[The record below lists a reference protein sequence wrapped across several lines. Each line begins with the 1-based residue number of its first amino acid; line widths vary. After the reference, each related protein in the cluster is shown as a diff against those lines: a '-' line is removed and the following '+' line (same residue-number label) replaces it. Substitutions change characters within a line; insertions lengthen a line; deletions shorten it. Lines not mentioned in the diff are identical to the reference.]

1 MLIIINGRKRAKT
14 LSGSDP
20 HKIGAPIN
28 KSQFKNTL
36 QTSIDFQIAF
46 LEYFEEISFHYP
58 SDKLW
63 NFFKNTEF
71 ILSHIV
77 TSQPIPQTDVFY
89 IDGTKN
95 AEASFWFLKEYKI
108 FYTKFHSA
116 QQNELDALI
125 QVIHLRSYPINIVS
139 DSLYSVFVLRNIETS
154 TINSNQSIIQQLFL
168 ELVIVKNH
176 TSPIYIQLISV
187 QFSHSVVSDSL
198 QPHES
203 QHARLPCPS
212 PTPGVHSNSCPSS
225 R

>member
-1 MLIIINGRKRAKT
+1 MLEGQSLTPYLDLIMLIIINGRKRAKT

-28 KSQFKNTL
+28 KSQFKNAL

-46 LEYFEEISFHYP
+46 LEYFEEIPFHYP
-58 SDKLW
+58 SNKLW
-63 NFFKNTEF
+63 NFLKNTEF

-125 QVIHLRSYPINIVS
+125 
-139 DSLYSVFVLRNIETS
+139 
-154 TINSNQSIIQQLFL
+154 
-168 ELVIVKNH
+168 
-176 TSPIYIQLISV
+176 
-187 QFSHSVVSDSL
+187 
-198 QPHES
+198 
-203 QHARLPCPS
+203 
-212 PTPGVHSNSCPSS
+212 
-225 R
+225 

>member
-1 MLIIINGRKRAKT
+1 MQKQFLTHIRLDLPLELFIPPSLHSPTGLLTQQEYPIEWIYTHFRGTKSLTPYLDLIMLIIINGRKRAKT

-58 SDKLW
+58 SDKLL

-77 TSQPIPQTDVFY
+77 TSQPIPQIDVFC

-95 AEASFWFLKEYKI
+95 AEASFWSLKEYKI
-108 FYTKFHSA
+108 FYIKFHSA
-116 QQNELDALI
+116 QQNELDTLI
-125 QVIHLRSYPINIVS
+125 QVIHLCSYPINIVS
-139 DSLYSVFVLRNIETS
+139 HSLYSVFILRNIETS
-154 TINSNQSIIQQLFL
+154 TINSN
-168 ELVIVKNH
+168 
-176 TSPIYIQLISV
+176 
-187 QFSHSVVSDSL
+187 
-198 QPHES
+198 
-203 QHARLPCPS
+203 
-212 PTPGVHSNSCPSS
+212 
-225 R
+225 